1 MHHSANIGDG
11 PLPACESWD
20 DGAPEPRVVIVGAGP
35 AGIRAAE
42 ALVAAGVRPTVIDE
56 NARWGGQIYRQPP
69 ADAGFTR
76 GKAAL
81 YGFEARKAE
90 AVHACMAR
98 LLPQLDYRPD
108 TLVWSCERGWLD
120 TLRAGREARLPW
132 THLIIASGATDRI
145 VPVPGWTQ
153 PGVYTLGGAQVALKA
168 QGCAIGRRTVFA
180 GTGPLLYLVAYQ
192 YARAGAQVAAVLDT
206 SPFGRQAAAV
216 PKLLS
221 QPSTFAKGLYYLGWL
236 RARGVPLVSGVT
248 LDAIDGEQAVE
259 RLCWRSADGVE
270 RHTDCDAVG
279 LGFGLRPETQLA
291 DLAGC
296 RFEFD
301 PLSRGWLP
309 WKDSAGRG
317 SVPGVYLA
325 GDGAGIAG
333 ADAAELAGRRAALA
347 LLEDLGIAAPRG
359 AAGAA
364 GGSSGF
370 GRLGPAAIE
379 RRLARIAR
387 FRAGIEAAF
396 APPADAAASWSDA
409 TVVCRCEALTAGLLR
424 ECVRG
429 GMAGEVNRL
438 KALTRV
444 GMGRCQ
450 GRMCGESAMA
460 LLAAETG
467 RPLDQV
473 GRPRGQAPV
482 KPIPISPM
490 LFEYAVRVRDEEA
503 HDE

>member
-1 MHHSANIGDG
+1 MSTA
-11 PLPACESWD
+11 SWLD
-20 DGAPEPRVVIVGAGP
+20 EAERRDTDAAPRVVIVGAGP

-42 ALVAAGVRPTVIDE
+42 VLVGAGLRPIVLDE

-69 ADAGFTR
+69 QGAGFTR
-76 GKAAL
+76 GKPAL
-81 YGFEARKAE
+81 YGFEARKADALHRCME
-90 AVHACMAR
+90 A
-98 LLPQLDYRPD
+98 LLPQLEYRPD
-108 TLVWSCERGWLD
+108 TLVWSCEPGALD
-120 TLRAGREARLPW
+120 MLRAGREARIGW
-132 THLIIASGATDRI
+132 SHLIIASGATDRI
-145 VPVPGWTQ
+145 APLPGWTR

-192 YARAGAQVAAVLDT
+192 YARAGAEVAAVLDIN
-206 SPFGRQAAAV
+206 PFAQQAAAT
-216 PKLLS
+216 PKLLR
-221 QPSTFAKGLYYLGWL
+221 QPGTFAKGLYYLGWL
-236 RARGVPLVSGVT
+236 RAHGVRVERGVT
-248 LDAIDGEQAVE
+248 LDGIDGADHAHGESAVDAI
-259 RLCWRSADGVE
+259 RWRSIDGTQH
-270 RHTDCDAVG
+270 RLDCDAVG

-301 PLSRGWLP
+301 ALNRCWLP
-309 WKDSAGRG
+309 EKDAAGRS

-347 LLEDLGIAAPRG
+347 LLEDLGTGAPRHLPG
-359 AAGAA
+359 PDAAT
-364 GGSSGF
+364 
-370 GRLGPAAIE
+370 IE
-379 RRLARIAR
+379 RRLARIR
-387 FRAGIEAAF
+387 VFREGMEAAF
-396 APPADAAASWSDA
+396 APPPAESAKSWPDELI
-409 TVVCRCEALTAGLLR
+409 VCRCEAVTAGTLR
-424 ECVRG
+424 QCVRS

-450 GRMCGESAMA
+450 GRMCGESAVA
-460 LLAAETG
+460 LLGAETG
-467 RPLDQV
+467 RPLAEL
-473 GRPRGQAPV
+473 GRPRGQAPI

-490 LFEYAVRVRDEEA
+490 LYDDGVQVGSEGA

>member
-1 MHHSANIGDG
+1 MPD
-11 PLPACESWD
+11 
-20 DGAPEPRVVIVGAGP
+20 EPRVAIVGAGP

-42 ALVAAGVRPTVIDE
+42 VLVAAGIRPVVIDE

-76 GKAAL
+76 SKATL
-81 YGFEARKAE
+81 YGFEARKAD
-90 AVHACMAR
+90 ALHRCMAD
-98 LLPQLDYRPD
+98 LLPQIDYRPD
-108 TLVWSCERGWLD
+108 ALVWSCEPGVLD
-120 TLRAGREARLPW
+120 MVRAGREARLRW

-145 VPVPGWTQ
+145 APVPGWTR

-192 YARAGAQVAAVLDT
+192 YARAGAEVAAVLDINPL
-206 SPFGRQAAAV
+206 SRQAAAA
-216 PKLLS
+216 PKLLR
-221 QPSTFAKGLYYLGWL
+221 QPGTFAKGMVYLAWL
-236 RARGVPLVSGVT
+236 RAHGVRVERGVTLEGIDGSESTDSGVT
-248 LDAIDGEQAVE
+248 AI
-259 RLCWRSADGVE
+259 RWRSAGGAA
-270 RHTDCDAVG
+270 RQLACDAVG
-279 LGFGLRPETQLA
+279 LGFGLRSETQLA

-296 RFEFD
+296 RFAFD
-301 PLSRGWLP
+301 ALNRCWLP
-309 WKDSAGRG
+309 ETDPAGRS

-347 LLEDLGIAAPRG
+347 LLEDLGAGAPRG
-359 AAGAA
+359 LAGPGAA
-364 GGSSGF
+364 
-370 GRLGPAAIE
+370 AIDAQ
-379 RRLARIAR
+379 LARIR
-387 FRAGIEAAF
+387 VFRAGLEQAF
-396 APPADAAASWSDA
+396 APPPPEAAAGWPDDLL
-409 TVVCRCEALTAGLLR
+409 VCRCEAVTAGTLR
-424 ECVRG
+424 ACIRS

-438 KALTRV
+438 KALTRI

-467 RPLDQV
+467 RPLHEV

-490 LFEYAVRVRDEEA
+490 LFDDAEPVREAEA